1 MIKASFGDRL
11 DAFLHKLFPF
21 LFNRKQPLDPNRL
34 TVAGAAVSLVAAWAL
49 ATGEFFAA
57 GFLIF
62 FGGFFDLVDGV
73 VARHYGIST
82 SFGAFLDSTLD
93 RFVDMALFLGVVLFY
108 ASTGELGIATLAA
121 FVLVASVIISY
132 AKARAETQIE
142 VLEGGL
148 FERGERVGL
157 LAAGA
162 ILDLVPWALGLLAIG
177 STITVAQRFS
187 VAYREL
193 ERLDATR
200 RGPDMASGVADS
212 SAGGASIPV
221 ADDSGAAQ

>member
-21 LFNRKQPLDPNRL
+21 LFHRKQPLDPNRL
-34 TVAGAAVSLVAAWAL
+34 TVVGAVVSLIAAWAL

-57 GFLIF
+57 GFLIL

-108 ASTGELGIATLAA
+108 ASAGELGIATLAA
-121 FVLVASVIISY
+121 FVLVASVLTSY

-162 ILDLVPWALGLLAIG
+162 ILDLIPWALGLLAIG
-177 STITVAQRFS
+177 SAVTVAQRFS

-193 ERLDATR
+193 ERLDAAR
-200 RGPDMASGVADS
+200 RASDVASSAADS
-212 SAGGASIPV
+212 SAGGASIAV